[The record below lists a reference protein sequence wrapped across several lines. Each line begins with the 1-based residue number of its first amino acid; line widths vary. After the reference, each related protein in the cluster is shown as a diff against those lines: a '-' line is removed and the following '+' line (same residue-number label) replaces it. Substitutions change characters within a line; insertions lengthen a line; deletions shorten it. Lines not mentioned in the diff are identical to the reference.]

1 MKTIAQTAETETAET
16 PELRT
21 VPKSCSNCWP
31 DRSGL
36 AAALLALGAG
46 SAAAEDAGVLS
57 LDIERQQAGSA
68 LMELASSSGVQIL
81 ASDDAIADVEVE
93 GLQGQYRFDDALV
106 ALLAD
111 TPLSYHYAS
120 EDVVLVEARQD
131 GELEEVETVDEA
143 EAKLEEQEP
152 PAELAAQR
160 VTGSRMAR
168 GDPSARIYSLSAED
182 IAARGVSS
190 LEELFRTL
198 PWAHASL
205 TSQSGG
211 GGGGVP
217 DTDIGVGALSLGMS
231 AVNLRAMGSANT
243 LVLVNGR
250 RVAGTAGFEE
260 DFVNLVNVP
269 LSAIERIDIQLDGAS
284 AVYGADAIGGVVNFI
299 TRRNYTG
306 FSATFREEFSAT
318 GADRRNASL
327 KGGYAWG
334 TGSVTAIAQRNDSK
348 PVNNRKIWTSGDF
361 RERFG
366 PEYDSRDYSYTQPG
380 RVCEWDGGS
389 TRHGAYCDWRAP
401 QLSLPATHDGTGAT
415 EEDFTTTITP
425 TAYVSPQNGADATNT
440 SVSLQIEQYLTDS
453 LRIHAD
459 AQITDTESYQ
469 ESATVFSNYLVPASN
484 AHNPF
489 GRHVVVSYYP
499 VHELENGLVSPGWA
513 ESESKQ
519 RNFNAGLFWQFGN
532 GHEFELGVTR
542 SESTSIGQAANTR
555 QWPPNR
561 FDPGQ
566 EAFFAALASSD
577 PNVAPNLFGNGT
589 AQKSTFAD
597 LLTIQL
603 LPSRGFTEVTSWD
616 ALLRGEVWEVW
627 GGPIS
632 YAIGAELRETKIY
645 QDSLRYAQDGSF
657 ERASG
662 REGSIGVEK
671 PTRDSSAWFTEFAI
685 PLVGERNARP
695 GLRELVLSLQAR
707 RDTHK
712 SLGAVG
718 GREIVF
724 DPTPVTST
732 WWEYHPDDGW
742 VERSRSLSGSRV
754 WSGAAQ
760 LREITRSATSPR
772 VGLYY
777 EPTGSLQVRTAW
789 SRSFTPPVFSRL
801 FSIRNDSN
809 WRSSFV
815 DPYHP
820 DGVRDR
826 IPIPTVF
833 AFYNPDIKNEHSD
846 NYSLGFKWISQAA
859 PGLVWSVDWSR
870 IDFTDKIEQS
880 SSILSGDPEIAW
892 KLPDIVKRDENGY
905 AVEVHRKPVN
915 LAEKVSETLDTAIEY
930 TFSTSWGLF
939 TPRLSYHRVLK
950 EFYRITPDTDRQE
963 RVGTALGSDR
973 YKLTGHLTWAAGR
986 FATDLYLR
994 YTPGYTNNRTGN
1006 CRAVTGRCGWINARR
1021 PPLEV
1026 DRLTTVDLT
1035 VAYRMDNG
1043 LRIRA
1048 GGSNILNADNPTVW
1062 ETLPY
1067 DPTRWDARARVL
1079 YLELNWEI

>member
-1 MKTIAQTAETETAET
+1 MLTNIREILNGAAER
-16 PELRT
+16 LR
-21 VPKSCSNCWP
+21 VRLW
-31 DRSGL
+31 SGL
-36 AAALLALGAG
+36 AAALLLLGAG
-46 SAAAEDAGVLS
+46 SAAAEDAEVLS

-111 TPLSYHYAS
+111 TRLSYHYAS
-120 EDVVLVEARQD
+120 ENVVLVEARQAD
-131 GELEEVETVDEA
+131 ELEEVETVEEA
-143 EAKLEEQEP
+143 EAEVEEQEP

-168 GDPSARIYSLSAED
+168 GDPSARVYSLSAED
-182 IAARGVSS
+182 IATRGVSS

-205 TSQSGG
+205 TSQSGIG
-211 GGGGVP
+211 GRAAIP
-217 DTDIGVGALSLGMS
+217 DTDVNMGALHVGMS

-299 TRRNYTG
+299 TKRNYTG

-318 GADRRNASL
+318 DADRRNVSL

-334 TGSVTAIAQRNDSK
+334 TGSVTAIAQRNDSE

-361 RERFG
+361 REQFG
-366 PEYDSRDYSYTQPG
+366 PEYDNRETLYTQPG
-380 RVCEWDGGS
+380 TVCEWNGGS
-389 TRHGAYCDWRAP
+389 TRYGARCDRRAP
-401 QLSLPATHDGTGAT
+401 KLSLPATHDGTGAT
-415 EEDFTTTITP
+415 EADFATTITP
-425 TAYVSPQNGADATNT
+425 ADYIAPQNGADATNT
-440 SVSLQIEQYLTDS
+440 SVFLQIEQYVADS

-459 AQITDTESYQ
+459 MQISDTESYQ
-469 ESATVFSNYLVPASN
+469 KTPTQFLDYLVPASN
-484 AHNPF
+484 AFNPF

-499 VHELENGLVSPGWA
+499 IHELENGLVSPAWT
-513 ESESKQ
+513 ESENKQ
-519 RNFNAGLFWQFGN
+519 RNFNAGLFWQFGD
-532 GHEFELGVTR
+532 GHELELGVTR
-542 SESTSIGQAANTR
+542 SKSERHAR
-555 QWPPNR
+555 QLRPEWPPNR
-561 FDPGQ
+561 FAPGQ
-566 EAFFAALASSD
+566 KAFFAALASSD

-589 AQKSTFAD
+589 AQKSTLAD
-597 LLTIQL
+597 LLVITEGTGG
-603 LPSRGFTEVTSWD
+603 PSRGFTKVTSWD
-616 ALLRGEVWEVW
+616 ALLRGEIWEVW

-632 YAIGAELRETKIY
+632 YAVGAELRETKIY

-760 LREITRSATSPR
+760 LREIKRSATSPR

-777 EPTGSLQVRTAW
+777 EPIKSLQVRTAW
-789 SRSFTPPVFSRL
+789 SRSFTPPVFSDL
-801 FSIRNDSN
+801 FNIRNDSGN
-809 WRSSFV
+809 SSFFV

-820 DGVRDR
+820 DKITDWIR
-826 IPIPTVF
+826 IPNVLSF
-833 AFYNPDIKNEHSD
+833 SNPDIKNEHSD

-870 IDFTDKIEQS
+870 IDFTDKIENS
-880 SSILSGDPEIAW
+880 SGLLFSDPEIAFG
-892 KLPDIVKRDENGY
+892 LPDIVKRDENGY
-905 AVEVHRKPVN
+905 ATQIVYKNVN
-915 LAEKVSETLDTAIEY
+915 LSEKISETLDTTIEY

-939 TPRLSYHRVLK
+939 TPRLSYHRVLE
-950 EFYRITPDTDRQE
+950 EFYRISPDTDRQQ
-963 RVGTALGSDR
+963 RVGTAWGSDR
-973 YKLTGHLTWAAGR
+973 YKLTGHLTWTAGR

-994 YTPGYTNNRTGN
+994 YTPGYTNNRTGR
-1006 CRAVTGRCGWINARR
+1006 CRAVAGRCGRINADR

-1035 VAYRMDNG
+1035 VAYQMDNG

-1048 GGSNILNADNPTVW
+1048 GGRNILNADNPTVW
-1062 ETLPY
+1062 EILPY